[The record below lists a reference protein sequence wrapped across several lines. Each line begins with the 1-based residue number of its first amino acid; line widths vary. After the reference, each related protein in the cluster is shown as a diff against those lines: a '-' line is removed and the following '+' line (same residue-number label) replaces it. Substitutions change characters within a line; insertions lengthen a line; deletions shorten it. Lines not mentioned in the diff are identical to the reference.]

1 VGGHWV
7 PEMVDAAGGTSL
19 LAAAGRPS
27 VRVAWDEIAGADVD
41 VVVVAPCGYG
51 LDEAVAEGSELLARP
66 ELAAAREI
74 WALDGSAYFSRPGP
88 RVVDGVE
95 LLGSVLHPGL
105 VPPPPPGRARRL
117 R

>member
-1 VGGHWV
+1 
-7 PEMVDAAGGTSL
+7 MADAGE
-19 LAAAGRPS
+19 
-27 VRVAWDEIAGADVD
+27 V
-41 VVVVAPCGYG
+41 
-51 LDEAVAEGSELLARP
+51 
-66 ELAAAREI
+66 

-95 LLGSVLHPGL
+95 ALAWVLHPQR